1 VTIPAD
7 RFSQRLPP
15 LPSTVTEPALARWL
29 QYVRDELTAAPY
41 ASRFS
46 ELTPESR
53 VTARTGTLGINEA
66 SGTTRLWL
74 KLTGDSNTGW
84 VSLLTQHQVIP
95 EVVIPP
101 AETQPF
107 LSTNT
112 IRAESGNTVSAL
124 SYFFSASTFSG
135 AFGSFGTICVNDL
148 KACSGNTIS
157 AGTYAMSASTFRATV
172 ALQGRWSGNTFGP
185 ESGQTSTFTTLGAAG
200 FPALV
205 VNSVFTP
212 PGVAGVV
219 FHVGGVSS
227 HDNLVQVRRAGPTDD
242 CIRLMDLN
250 DTVAQLAINVD
261 GRHEWGSG
269 GASAADVNLY
279 RSGVNILASDDTLQL
294 SGNLNLLGN
303 FARFAESA
311 TSRLGVSNN
320 CFVYAKDNGAGKT
333 QLIALFGSGAEQVIA
348 TEP

>member
-15 LPSTVTEPALARWL
+15 LPSSVTEPALARWL

-46 ELTPESR
+46 EVTPESR
-53 VTARTGTLGINEA
+53 VTARTGTIGVNEA

-84 VSLLTQHQVIP
+84 VSLLTQHQIIP

-101 AETQPF
+101 AESQPF

-157 AGTYAMSASTFRATV
+157 AGTYAMSASTFRATT

-200 FPALV
+200 TPTLV

-212 PGVAGVV
+212 PGTTVV
-219 FHVGGVSS
+219 LHVGGASS
-227 HDNLVQVRRAGPTDD
+227 HDNLIQVRRANPTDD
-242 CIRLMDLN
+242 CLRIMDLN
-250 DTVAQLAINVD
+250 DTVAQFAISVN
-261 GRHEWGSG
+261 GQMEWGGG
-269 GASAADVNLY
+269 GAAATDVNLY
-279 RSGVNILASDDTLQL
+279 RSAANALGSDDTLQL
-294 SGNLNLLGN
+294 GGNINLLTN
-303 FARFAESA
+303 AARFAESG
-311 TSRLGVSNN
+311 TSRIGISNN
-320 CFVYAKDNGAGKT
+320 CFVYAKDNGAGMT